1 MSLNLVCIIYCLHNH
16 QNSKIHL
23 TKFWLERTRGGNIVF
38 IIRARLQ
45 EIRLVVVVT
54 EKSSHSNVTGS
65 PVPSSSEWT
74 ADYDDWDVTG
84 GRTGWYS
91 VLSNGSVP
99 AILMPQ
105 NHSHDLPPTPSPEQ
119 IKQMEEETH
128 RQFELLKVSV
138 SIFRFEISSKRHNNI
153 QMRYI
158 TCTIC
163 YIRGC
168 QAEIC
173 FGHIQF

>member
-1 MSLNLVCIIYCLHNH
+1 MVCIIH
-16 QNSKIHL
+16 QNEKNAFNKI
-23 TKFWLERTRGGNIVF
+23 WLDRNRGGNIALFNKDSKSTTGIVCYRKF
-38 IIRARLQ
+38 YCCNII
-45 EIRLVVVVT
+45 
-54 EKSSHSNVTGS
+54 GS

-84 GRTGWYS
+84 GRTGWFS

-128 RQFELLKVSV
+128 RQFELLKVSACF
-138 SIFRFEISSKRHNNI
+138 SIQI
-153 QMRYI
+153 
-158 TCTIC
+158 
-163 YIRGC
+163 
-168 QAEIC
+168 
-173 FGHIQF
+173 